1 MKIAI
6 RILRFFLLAFVFIII
21 GLPTIGYVVLST
33 EWAQSRLKDA
43 AVEGLTSLL
52 GTEVKIDKLAFTP
65 FNRLVLN
72 GVSVADDYGE
82 VALLAKEID
91 ARIEL
96 SDLIFSGKII
106 IDYAVI
112 DSMDLH
118 LYKLTSQDELNIA
131 GIISRF
137 KKDEEKKEPTK
148 FNLRL
153 NNVEISHSNLKYD
166 IVDAPET
173 PDRFNPS
180 HIALLDFNLNVFAPL
195 ISEKEYHVEIENLS
209 FKEQSGFTVD
219 DFDANVEIDDHMVSV
234 DDFIFKLPNSVL
246 SIDDLH
252 IDIQQL
258 SDIAKI
264 GTSIPAELNI
274 LEGTSFYL
282 PDFRAFFPPLGKL
295 DETINL
301 HAELAGTLDNLNVK
315 TIKVNDDNRRLDLT
329 VSGLLSDITHKDQAN
344 TTGIDVKAHVATSLA
359 NAVISA
365 LDLRLPPI
373 ATRILKSTPNADLTC
388 KYKGGIEA
396 GDYDVKLLTGIGNI
410 DAFGDY
416 SKAGHSLNLNAELL
430 LQDLNLNLL
439 TNNSQLGELSG
450 KILASGSL
458 RGRKAI
464 GSVDFDFDEFQFK
477 GYTYEEIYG
486 SINASDSLLDV
497 NLNIADPNL
506 DLMLNGEAKVRN
518 GFYSANLV
526 GNAYNIDLDELHLT
540 NGEKGYIVSA
550 DINAKASF
558 KDLSCFAGDIE
569 FHNLHISNAEE
580 QEYDLKLIDLEADCI
595 GRFNTLTI
603 KSDILN
609 GGIEGRYDFS
619 TIGNLAKQISM
630 NVFPTLR
637 KDNVTENV
645 EIDLSDNKNEFTYDF
660 RISKAESAYKFFHLP
675 VNIIDPV
682 IISGEVS
689 ADRQYASLSV
699 DAPWLLQG
707 NQLIDNTLV
716 VAYADGINRNA
727 SSFITS
733 HMPTKKG
740 PMDLMA
746 NLQVNDGKLF
756 TDISW
761 QLERDIPINGSF
773 DFVTEMEYN
782 LDNALVTTVTFNPG
796 EINFGSDVWKIH
808 PAKIV
813 YADNSLEVDNLIL
826 EAATQ
831 SISISGKASQ
841 SENDVLAVSL
851 NKINLIDIFETL
863 DIDKALICGQAT
875 GDVFGSKLFSK
886 EPELYCNNLFVKDI
900 GYNKCVF
907 GDGDIKLNY
916 DLEESAFV
924 FDADIVNPKKQLTK
938 IKGKIKPATEEMDFL
953 FDANGVGAKFLQ
965 PFMAAF
971 CSEIDG
977 ILTGRAHLFGTFK
990 YCDLEG
996 EVQADSLSM
1005 KIDFTNTT
1013 YYTNTTVK
1021 INPGEINLN
1030 DITLKDRD
1038 GHTAK
1043 LNGSVKHTYF
1053 NDPIF
1058 DFNITD
1064 AKDFLCYDQR
1074 EGYNLRWW
1082 GTVYGNGSVS
1092 VHGDS
1097 KAVAIVANMSTAP
1110 KSTFTFQLLKSEDA
1124 QEFSFITFNDV
1135 TPIEITDSILGVSI
1149 ESESERRIRESKVN
1163 DVQNDPTAYSIEL
1176 NMDINNNAAIT
1187 LVMDPQGG
1195 DMIKAQGN
1203 GELQLAYR
1211 SLNEDIWML
1220 GTYTLEKGTYNFT
1233 FQNII
1238 IKDFKI
1244 RDGSSITFTGN
1255 PYQGILNIDA
1265 IYSTNANLS
1274 DLDESFLNDKD
1285 LNRTNVPV
1293 YAVMKVK
1300 GNMMQPDID
1309 FDLEFPS
1316 LNQDVYRKVR
1326 SIISTDD
1333 MMNQQII
1340 YLLALNR
1347 FYTPEYMSSTT
1358 KGSELF
1364 SVASSTISSQL
1375 SNMLGKLSE
1384 NWSIAPNLRSDQG
1397 DFSDIEVDVNLSSSL
1412 LNNRLLFNGNFGYR
1426 DKSMNNNQF
1435 IGDFDIEYLLNRS
1448 GTFRLKAYN
1457 RCNDQNYYL
1466 RNAKTTQGVG
1476 VMYRMD
1482 FDNLFGRR
1490 RKKTEKHEA
1499 VKEVPDTLIITPADS
1514 IK

>member
-43 AVEGLTSLL
+43 AIDGLTSLL

-65 FNRLVLN
+65 FNRLTLN

-82 VALLAKEID
+82 QALLAKEID

-118 LYKLTSQDELNIA
+118 VYKPTSQGDFNIA
-131 GIISRF
+131 GIISRL

-153 NNVEISHSNLKYD
+153 NNVEISHSNLMYD
-166 IVDAPET
+166 INDAPET
-173 PDRFNPS
+173 PERFNPS
-180 HIALLDFNLNVFAPL
+180 HIALLNFNLNVFAPL
-195 ISEKEYHVEIENLS
+195 ISESEYHVEIENLS
-209 FKEQSGFTVD
+209 FKEQSGFTVE
-219 DFDANVEIDDHMVSV
+219 DFDANVMIDRQSIAV
-234 DDFIFKLPNSVL
+234 DDFIFKMPNSVL

-252 IDIQQL
+252 VGIEQL

-264 GTSIPAELNI
+264 GTDIPIKLNI

-282 PDFRAFFPPLGKL
+282 PDFKAFYPALGKL
-295 DETINL
+295 DENINLNAEFEGTIN
-301 HAELAGTLDNLNVK
+301 NLNVK
-315 TIKVNDDNRRLDLT
+315 GINITDNNKRLDVSIKGILANLT
-329 VSGLLSDITHKDQAN
+329 KKKEANANDLDI
-344 TTGIDVKAHVATSLA
+344 KAHVASSLA
-359 NAVISA
+359 NSVISA
-365 LDLRLPPI
+365 IDLRLPPI
-373 ATRILKSTPNADLTC
+373 VSRILKSTPNADLTC
-388 KYKGGIEA
+388 KYQGGIES
-396 GDYDVKLLTGIGNI
+396 GDYNLNLLTGIGNI
-410 DAFGDY
+410 EAVGDF
-416 SKAGHSLNLNAELL
+416 SKAHNSINVKADVQ
-430 LQDLNLNLL
+430 LQDLEIGLFA
-439 TNNSQLGELSG
+439 NNSQLGQLSG
-450 KILASGSL
+450 KVLASCSL
-458 RGRKAI
+458 RGKKAI
-464 GSVDFDFDEFQFK
+464 GDIDFDFDEFQFK
-477 GYTYEEIYG
+477 GYTYEEIFG
-486 SINASDSLLDV
+486 SISANDSVVGVDI
-497 NLNIADPNL
+497 NIVDPNL
-506 DLMLNGEAKVRN
+506 DIMLKGEGMQRD
-518 GFYSANLV
+518 GFYTANLV
-526 GNAYNIDLDELHLT
+526 GKAENVCLDELHIT
-540 NGEKGYIVSA
+540 KGQKGYVVSA
-550 DINAKASF
+550 DLNAKASF

-569 FHNLHISNAEE
+569 ISNVDITNAEN
-580 QEYDLKLIDLEADCI
+580 QEFSLKMIDLEADCL
-595 GRFNTLTI
+595 GKFNTLTI

-609 GGIEGRYDFS
+609 GGIEGQYDFS
-619 TIGNLAKQISM
+619 TIGNLAKQISVS
-630 NVFPTLR
+630 VFPTLQ
-637 KDNVTENV
+637 KNKEIE
-645 EIDLSDNKNEFTYDF
+645 EIDLSNNDNEFTYDF
-660 RISKAESAYKFFHLP
+660 RISKAESAYKFFKLP

-682 IISGEVS
+682 TISGEVS
-689 ADRQYASLSV
+689 ADRQFASLSV
-699 DAPWLLQG
+699 DAPWLIQG
-707 NQLIDNTLV
+707 NKLIDNTLV
-716 VAYADGINRNA
+716 VAYADGLNHNA
-727 SSFITS
+727 TSFITS
-733 HMPTKKG
+733 HLPTKKG

-746 NLQVNDGKLF
+746 NLQVNECKLF

-773 DFVTEMEYN
+773 DFITEMDYN

-796 EINFGSDVWKIH
+796 EINFGNDVWKIH

-813 YADNSLEVDNLIL
+813 YAEKSLEVDNLVL
-826 EAATQ
+826 ETETQ
-831 SISISGKASQ
+831 SISISGKASEY
-841 SENDVLAVSL
+841 ENDVLAVSL

-863 DIDKALICGQAT
+863 EIDKALICGQAT
-875 GDVFGSKLFSK
+875 GDVFASELFTK
-886 EPELYCNNLFVKDI
+886 NPELYCNNLFVKNI
-900 GYNKCVF
+900 GYNRCVF
-907 GDGDIKLNY
+907 GDANIKLEY
-916 DLEESAFV
+916 DIEEAAFV
-924 FDADIVNPKKQLTK
+924 FNADIENPEKQLSK
-938 IKGKIKPATEEMDFL
+938 IIGKIKPATEEMDL
-953 FDANGVGAKFLQ
+953 KFDVTRVGASFLK

-977 ILTGRAHLFGTFK
+977 ILTGKAHLFGTFK

-996 EVQADSLSM
+996 EVQADSLCM
-1005 KIDFTNTT
+1005 GIAFTNTK
-1013 YYTNTTVK
+1013 YYTDTKVK
-1021 INPGEINLN
+1021 INPGEIILK
-1030 DITLKDRD
+1030 DITLRD
-1038 GHTAK
+1038 EKGHTAL
-1043 LNGSVKHTYF
+1043 LNGSVKHTFF
-1053 NDPIF
+1053 NEPKF
-1058 DFNITD
+1058 DFNITQ
-1064 AKDFLCYDQR
+1064 AKEFLCYNVG
-1074 EGYNLRWW
+1074 EGYDKRWW

-1092 VHGDS
+1092 VHGDD
-1097 KAVAIVANMSTAP
+1097 KAVNIVANMSTAP
-1110 KSTFTFQLLKSEDA
+1110 NSKFTFQLLNSVDA
-1124 QEFSFITFNDV
+1124 EEFSFITFNDV
-1135 TPIEITDSILGVSI
+1135 TPVEITDSILGVSI
-1149 ESESERRIRESKVN
+1149 ESESERRIRENTASVTQSN
-1163 DVQNDPTAYSIEL
+1163 PTAYSIEL
-1176 NMDINNNAAIT
+1176 NMDINNNAEIT
-1187 LVMDPQGG
+1187 LVMDPQAG
-1195 DMIKAQGN
+1195 DMIKARGN
-1203 GELQLAYR
+1203 GEMQLAYR
-1211 SLNEDIWML
+1211 SLNNDIWML

-1265 IYSTNANLS
+1265 IYSTNANLT
-1274 DLDESFLNDKD
+1274 DLDESFLQDKD
-1285 LNRTNVPV
+1285 LTRTNVPV

-1309 FDLEFPS
+1309 FDLEFPT

-1384 NWSIAPNLRSDQG
+1384 NWSIAPNLRSDRG
-1397 DFSDIEVDVNLSSSL
+1397 DFSDIEVDVSLSSSL

-1426 DKSMNNNQF
+1426 DKSMNENQF

-1490 RKKTEKHEA
+1490 RKKTDKKQE
-1499 VKEVPDTLIITPADS
+1499 VKATPDTLQITPADT